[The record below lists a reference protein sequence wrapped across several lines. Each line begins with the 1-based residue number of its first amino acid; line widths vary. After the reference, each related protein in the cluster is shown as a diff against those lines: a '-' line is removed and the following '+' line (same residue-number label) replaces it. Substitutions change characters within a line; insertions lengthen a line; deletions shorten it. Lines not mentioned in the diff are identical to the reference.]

1 MTDSVDEHDIPSRDT
16 TARPADVEPID
27 LLPEVRSDMSHQLR
41 ATWVVTR
48 RELLRLK
55 QDKARM
61 VTMLLQP
68 VLFIFVMGT
77 GLGSIVDTGGGTS
90 FRTFLY
96 PGVLATSVLF
106 TAAFAG
112 ISLVWDREFG
122 FLREMMVAPISR
134 ASIIWGKCLGGAIVA
149 TLQSLVLLALL
160 GTVGIPYSPVL
171 IVELIGCLFLG
182 ALLLTALGVLLST
195 RIKTIQA
202 AMPISQLLIM
212 PMMFL
217 SGSLFPIAGLPAWLA
232 VLTRMNPLTY
242 VVQPMRHFTLDH
254 LSLTAAE
261 QERLLPV
268 ITWFGWHVP
277 LGVQLFAVAVITLGL
292 ISLAARVFKTT
303 E

>member
-1 MTDSVDEHDIPSRDT
+1 MTSRDT
-16 TARPADVEPID
+16 TAPEIAGRAPLEP
-27 LLPEVRSDMSHQLR
+27 LVAVRSDRAHQLR

-48 RELLRLK
+48 RELMRLK
-55 QDKARM
+55 QDRARIL
-61 VTMLLQP
+61 TMLLQP

-77 GLGSIVDTGGGTS
+77 GLGSIVDTGGSTD

-134 ASIIWGKCLGGAIVA
+134 ASIIWGKCLGGALVA
-149 TLQSLVLLALL
+149 TAQSLIVLALA
-160 GTVGIPYSPVL
+160 GTVGIPYDIDL
-171 IVELIGCLFLG
+171 MLALIGCLFLG
-182 ALLLTALGVLLST
+182 ALLLTSLGVLLST

-202 AMPISQLLIM
+202 AMPLSQLMIM

-232 VLTRMNPLTY
+232 VLTRLNPLTY
-242 VVQPMRHFTLDH
+242 VVQPMRHLVLDH

-261 QERLLPV
+261 TQRLVPV
-268 ITWFGWHVP
+268 ITWFGWAVP
-277 LGVQLFAVAVITLGL
+277 VGVQLLTVAVITLGL
-292 ISLAARVFKTT
+292 CALAARLFRTT

>member
-1 MTDSVDEHDIPSRDT
+1 MSMTTEQT
-16 TARPADVEPID
+16 TAPADLAP
-27 LLPEVRSDMSHQLR
+27 LAEVRNDLAHQAR

-55 QDKARM
+55 QDRTRIL
-61 VTMLLQP
+61 TMLLQP
-68 VLFIFVMGT
+68 LLFIFVMGT
-77 GLGSIVDTGGGTS
+77 GLGSIVDTGGGLD

-134 ASIIWGKCLGGAIVA
+134 ASIIWGKCLGGAVVA
-149 TLQSLVLLALL
+149 TAQSLLLLALV
-160 GTVGIPYSPVL
+160 GTVGIPYDPL
-171 IVELIGCLFLG
+171 LLAELIGCLFLG
-182 ALLLTALGVLLST
+182 SLLLTALGVLLST

-202 AMPISQLLIM
+202 AMPVSQLLIM

-217 SGSLFPIAGLPAWLA
+217 SGSLFPVSGLPGWLS
-232 VLTRMNPLTY
+232 VLTRLNPLTY
-242 VVQPMRHFTLDH
+242 VVQPMRHLVLQRLD
-254 LSLTAAE
+254 LTAAE
-261 QERLLPV
+261 QVRLLPAMS
-268 ITWFGWHVP
+268 WFGWPVP
-277 LGVQLFAVAVITLGL
+277 IGVQLLTVAVVTVGL
-292 ISLAARVFKTT
+292 VGVAARLFRTT

>member
-1 MTDSVDEHDIPSRDT
+1 MTSRDT
-16 TARPADVEPID
+16 ASPAVDRHVDE
-27 LLPEVRSDMSHQLR
+27 LPEVRSDMSHQLR

-48 RELLRLK
+48 REHLLFK

-68 VLFIFVMGT
+68 LLFIFVMGT
-77 GLGSIVDTGGGTS
+77 GLGSIVDTGGDIS
-90 FRTFLY
+90 FPTFLF

-112 ISLVWDREFG
+112 VSLVWDREFG

-149 TLQSLVLLALL
+149 TGQSLVLLALI
-160 GTVGIPYSPVL
+160 GTVGLPYSPAL
-171 IVELIGCLFLG
+171 ILELVGCLFLG

-202 AMPISQLLIM
+202 AMPVSQLLIM

-217 SGSLFPIAGLPAWLA
+217 SGALFPIAGLPGWLS
-232 VLTRMNPLTY
+232 VLTRLNPLTY
-242 VVQPMRHFTLDH
+242 VVQPMRHLVLSHLD
-254 LSLTAAE
+254 LSAAE
-261 QERLLPV
+261 QARLLPV
-268 ITWFGWHVP
+268 LTWGGWPVP
-277 LGVQLFAVAVITLGL
+277 VGVQLLTVAVITLGL
-292 ISLAARVFKTT
+292 VTLAARVFKTT

>member
-1 MTDSVDEHDIPSRDT
+1 MTTDQ
-16 TARPADVEPID
+16 TAAPATPAP
-27 LLPEVRSDMSHQLR
+27 LAEVRDDLGHQAR

-55 QDKARM
+55 QDRTRIL
-61 VTMLLQP
+61 TMLLQP

-77 GLGSIVDTGGGTS
+77 GLGSIVETGGELD

-149 TLQSLVLLALL
+149 TGQSLVLLALV
-160 GTVGIPYSPVL
+160 GTVGIPYDPL
-171 IVELIGCLFLG
+171 LLVELIGCLFLG
-182 ALLLTALGVLLST
+182 SLFLTALGVLLST
-195 RIKTIQA
+195 RITTIQG
-202 AMPISQLLIM
+202 AMPMLQLLIT

-217 SGSLFPIAGLPAWLA
+217 SGSLFPLGGLPAWLS
-232 VLTRMNPLTY
+232 VVTRLNPLTY
-242 VVQPMRHFTLDH
+242 VVQPMRHLVLERLD
-254 LSLTAAE
+254 LTAAAE
-261 QERLLPV
+261 QKLLPPLTWAGWAVPVGLQLLTVGV
-268 ITWFGWHVP
+268 IT
-277 LGVQLFAVAVITLGL
+277 VALVGF
-292 ISLAARVFKTT
+292 AARLFRTA

>member
-1 MTDSVDEHDIPSRDT
+1 MTMTSRDT
-16 TARPADVEPID
+16 TTSPADLEPVD

-134 ASIIWGKCLGGAIVA
+134 ASIIW
-149 TLQSLVLLALL
+149 
-160 GTVGIPYSPVL
+160 
-171 IVELIGCLFLG
+171 
-182 ALLLTALGVLLST
+182 
-195 RIKTIQA
+195 
-202 AMPISQLLIM
+202 
-212 PMMFL
+212 
-217 SGSLFPIAGLPAWLA
+217 
-232 VLTRMNPLTY
+232 
-242 VVQPMRHFTLDH
+242 
-254 LSLTAAE
+254 
-261 QERLLPV
+261 
-268 ITWFGWHVP
+268 
-277 LGVQLFAVAVITLGL
+277 
-292 ISLAARVFKTT
+292 
-303 E
+303 

>member
-1 MTDSVDEHDIPSRDT
+1 MTSRDT
-16 TARPADVEPID
+16 APSAVERSAEPPA
-27 LLPEVRSDMSHQLR
+27 EVRDDMTHQLR

-48 RELLRLK
+48 RELLRFK

-68 VLFIFVMGT
+68 LLFIFVMGA
-77 GLGSIVDTGGGTS
+77 GLASIVDTGGDTS
-90 FRTFLY
+90 FETFLF

-149 TLQSLVLLALL
+149 TGQSLVLLALM
-160 GTVGIPYSPVL
+160 GAVGLPYSPVL
-171 IVELIGCLFLG
+171 ILQLIGCLFLG

-195 RIKTIQA
+195 RIRTIQA

-217 SGSLFPIAGLPAWLA
+217 SGSLFPISGLPDWLA
-232 VLTRMNPLTY
+232 VLTRVNPLTY
-242 VVQPMRHFTLDH
+242 VVQPMRHFSLEH

-261 QERLLPV
+261 QERLVPV
-268 ITWFGWHVP
+268 LTWFGWEVP
-277 LGVQLFAVAVITLGL
+277 VGVQLLTVAVITLGL
-292 ISLAARVFKTT
+292 VTLAARVFKTT

>member
-1 MTDSVDEHDIPSRDT
+1 MTMTTRDT
-16 TARPADVEPID
+16 TTPGSTVLPAEP
-27 LLPEVRSDMSHQLR
+27 LTEVRSDLAHQLR

-68 VLFIFVMGT
+68 LLFIFVMGT
-77 GLGSIVDTGGGTS
+77 GLGSIVDTGGDTD
-90 FRTFLY
+90 FRTFLF

-149 TLQSLVLLALL
+149 TGQSLVLLALL

-171 IVELIGCLFLG
+171 IAELIGCLFLG

-202 AMPISQLLIM
+202 AMPVSQLLIM

-217 SGSLFPIAGLPAWLA
+217 SGSLFPISNLPDWLA
-232 VLTRMNPLTY
+232 VLTRLNPLTY
-242 VVQPMRHFTLDH
+242 VVQPMRHFVLDQLTL
-254 LSLTAAE
+254 TEAE
-261 QERLLPV
+261 QQRLVPV
-268 ITWFGWHVP
+268 LTWFGWDVP
-277 LGVQLFAVAVITLGL
+277 IGVQLLSVAVLTLGL
-292 ISLAARVFKTT
+292 VSLAARIFRTT

>member
-1 MTDSVDEHDIPSRDT
+1 MSMTTDQ
-16 TARPADVEPID
+16 TAAPATPAP
-27 LLPEVRSDMSHQLR
+27 LAEVRDDLGHQAR

-55 QDKARM
+55 QDRTRIL
-61 VTMLLQP
+61 TMLLQP

-77 GLGSIVDTGGGTS
+77 GLGSIVDTGGDLD

-134 ASIIWGKCLGGAIVA
+134 ASIIWGKCLGGALVA
-149 TLQSLVLLALL
+149 TAQSLLLLALV
-160 GTVGIPYSPVL
+160 GTVGIPYDPVL
-171 IVELIGCLFLG
+171 LVELVGCLFLG
-182 ALLLTALGVLLST
+182 SLLLTALGVLLST

-202 AMPISQLLIM
+202 AMPVSQLLIM

-217 SGSLFPIAGLPAWLA
+217 SGSLFPLGGLPAWLS
-232 VLTRMNPLTY
+232 VLTRLNPLTY
-242 VVQPMRHFTLDH
+242 VVQPMRHLVLQH
-254 LSLTAAE
+254 LGLTGAE
-261 QERLLPV
+261 QARLLPAV
-268 ITWFGWHVP
+268 TWFGWQVP
-277 LGVQLFAVAVITLGL
+277 VGVQLLTVAVITIGL
-292 ISLAARVFKTT
+292 VGLAARLFRTT

>member
-1 MTDSVDEHDIPSRDT
+1 MTMTTRDAASPAVGEYVDE
-16 TARPADVEPID
+16 
-27 LLPEVRSDMSHQLR
+27 LPEVRSDMSHQLR

-48 RELLRLK
+48 RELLRFK

-68 VLFIFVMGT
+68 LLFIFVMGT
-77 GLGSIVDTGGGTS
+77 GLGTIVDTGGATS
-90 FRTFLY
+90 FSTFLF

-149 TLQSLVLLALL
+149 TGQSLILLLL
-160 GTVGIPYSPVL
+160 VGTVGIPYDLGLLLGLV
-171 IVELIGCLFLG
+171 GCLFLG

-202 AMPISQLLIM
+202 AMPVSQLLIM

-217 SGSLFPIAGLPAWLA
+217 SGSLFPISGLPDWLA
-232 VLTRMNPLTY
+232 VLTRLNPLTY
-242 VVQPMRHFTLDH
+242 VVQPMRHLVLDH

-261 QERLLPV
+261 RERLVPV
-268 ITWFGWHVP
+268 LTWFGWEVP
-277 LGVQLFAVAVITLGL
+277 IGVQLGTVAVITLGL
-292 ISLAARVFKTT
+292 CALAARIFKTT

>member
-1 MTDSVDEHDIPSRDT
+1 MTTRDT
-16 TARPADVEPID
+16 TDRPSAVEPID
-27 LLPEVRSDMSHQLR
+27 LLPEVRSDMSHQVR

-134 ASIIWGKCLGGAIVA
+134 GSIIWGKCLGGAIVA
-149 TLQSLVLLALL
+149 TGQSLVLLALL

-171 IVELIGCLFLG
+171 IAELIVCLFFG
-182 ALLLTALGVLLST
+182 ALLLTALGVLLSP

-202 AMPISQLLIM
+202 AMPLSQLLIM

-217 SGSLFPIAGLPAWLA
+217 SGSLFPITGLPAWLA
-232 VLTRMNPLTY
+232 VLTRLNPLTY
-242 VVQPMRHFTLDH
+242 VVQPMRHLVLERLD
-254 LSLTAAE
+254 LTAAE
-261 QERLLPV
+261 QARLLPAV
-268 ITWFGWHVP
+268 SWFGWQVP
-277 LGVQLFAVAVITLGL
+277 IGVQLLTVTVVTIGL
-292 ISLAARVFKTT
+292 IGLAARLFRTT

>member
-1 MTDSVDEHDIPSRDT
+1 MTSRDT
-16 TARPADVEPID
+16 ASSAVEQPSEP
-27 LLPEVRSDMSHQLR
+27 LGEVRDDMTHQLR

-48 RELLRLK
+48 RELLRFR

-68 VLFIFVMGT
+68 LLFIFVMGT
-77 GLGSIVDTGGGTS
+77 GLGTIVDTGGDTS
-90 FRTFLY
+90 FETFLF

-149 TLQSLVLLALL
+149 TGQSLVLLALI
-160 GTVGIPYSPVL
+160 GTVGLPYSPVL
-171 IVELIGCLFLG
+171 LLQLVGCLFLG

-202 AMPISQLLIM
+202 AMPVSQLLIM

-217 SGSLFPIAGLPAWLA
+217 SGSLFPISGLPDWLA
-232 VLTRMNPLTY
+232 VLTRINPLTY
-242 VVQPMRHFTLDH
+242 VVQPMRHFSLEH
-254 LSLTAAE
+254 LSLTAVE
-261 QERLLPV
+261 RERLVPV
-268 ITWFGWHVP
+268 LTWFGWEVP
-277 LGVQLFAVAVITLGL
+277 IGVQLLTVAVITLGL
-292 ISLAARVFKTT
+292 VTQAARVFRTT

>member
-1 MTDSVDEHDIPSRDT
+1 MSMTTDQ
-16 TARPADVEPID
+16 TAAPATPAP
-27 LLPEVRSDMSHQLR
+27 LAEVRDDLGHQAR

-55 QDKARM
+55 QDRTRIL
-61 VTMLLQP
+61 TMLLQP

-77 GLGSIVDTGGGTS
+77 GLGSIVDTGGDLD

-134 ASIIWGKCLGGAIVA
+134 ASIIWGKCLGGALVA
-149 TLQSLVLLALL
+149 TAQSLLLLALV
-160 GTVGIPYSPVL
+160 GTVGIPYDPVL
-171 IVELIGCLFLG
+171 LVELVGCLFLG
-182 ALLLTALGVLLST
+182 SLLLTALGVLLST

-202 AMPISQLLIM
+202 AMPVSQLLIM

-217 SGSLFPIAGLPAWLA
+217 SGSLFPLGGLPAWLS
-232 VLTRMNPLTY
+232 VLTRLNPLTY
-242 VVQPMRHFTLDH
+242 VVQPMRHLVLQH
-254 LSLTAAE
+254 
-261 QERLLPV
+261 
-268 ITWFGWHVP
+268 
-277 LGVQLFAVAVITLGL
+277 LGL
-292 ISLAARVFKTT
+292 TGAVVIG
-303 E
+303 

>member
-1 MTDSVDEHDIPSRDT
+1 
-16 TARPADVEPID
+16 
-27 LLPEVRSDMSHQLR
+27 
-41 ATWVVTR
+41 
-48 RELLRLK
+48 
-55 QDKARM
+55 M

-68 VLFIFVMGT
+68 LLFIFVMGT
-77 GLGSIVDTGGGTS
+77 GLGTIVDTGGDTS
-90 FRTFLY
+90 FSTFLF

-134 ASIIWGKCLGGAIVA
+134 GSIIWGKCLGGAIVA
-149 TLQSLVLLALL
+149 TGQSLILLVLV
-160 GTVGIPYSPVL
+160 GTVGIPYDPGLLLGLV
-171 IVELIGCLFLG
+171 GCLFLG

-202 AMPISQLLIM
+202 AMPVSQLLIM

-217 SGSLFPIAGLPAWLA
+217 SGSLFPISGLPDWLA
-232 VLTRMNPLTY
+232 VLTRLNPLTY
-242 VVQPMRHFTLDH
+242 VVQPMRHLVLDH

-261 QERLLPV
+261 RESLVPV
-268 ITWFGWHVP
+268 LTWFGWEVP
-277 LGVQLFAVAVITLGL
+277 IGVQLGAVAVITLGL
-292 ISLAARVFKTT
+292 CALAARIFRTA

>member
-1 MTDSVDEHDIPSRDT
+1 MNMATEQT
-16 TARPADVEPID
+16 TAPADLAP
-27 LLPEVRSDMSHQLR
+27 LAEVRNDLAHQAR

-55 QDKARM
+55 QDRTRIL
-61 VTMLLQP
+61 TMLLQP
-68 VLFIFVMGT
+68 LLFIFVMGT
-77 GLGSIVDTGGGTS
+77 GLGSIVDTGGGLD

-134 ASIIWGKCLGGAIVA
+134 ASIIWGKCLGGALVA
-149 TLQSLVLLALL
+149 TAQSLLLLALV
-160 GTVGIPYSPVL
+160 GTVGIPYDPVL
-171 IVELIGCLFLG
+171 LAELIGCLFLG
-182 ALLLTALGVLLST
+182 SLLLTALGVLLST

-202 AMPISQLLIM
+202 AMPVSQLLIM

-217 SGSLFPIAGLPAWLA
+217 SGSLFPISGLPGWLS
-232 VLTRMNPLTY
+232 VLTRINPLTY
-242 VVQPMRHFTLDH
+242 VVQPMRHLVLARLD
-254 LSLTAAE
+254 LTAAE
-261 QERLLPV
+261 QVRLLPV
-268 ITWFGWHVP
+268 VSWFGWQVP
-277 LGVQLFAVAVITLGL
+277 IGVQLLTVAVVTVGL
-292 ISLAARVFKTT
+292 IGLAARLFRTT

>member
-1 MTDSVDEHDIPSRDT
+1 MTMTSRDT
-16 TARPADVEPID
+16 TSSAALEAPSEA
-27 LLPEVRSDMSHQLR
+27 LPEVRDDMTHQLR

-48 RELLRLK
+48 RELLRFK

-68 VLFIFVMGT
+68 LLFIFVMGT
-77 GLGSIVDTGGGTS
+77 GLGSIVDTGGGTD
-90 FRTFLY
+90 FTTFLF

-149 TLQSLVLLALL
+149 TGQSLVLLALV
-160 GTVGIPYSPVL
+160 GTVGLPYSPVL
-171 IVELIGCLFLG
+171 LAELVGCLFLG

-195 RIKTIQA
+195 RIRTIQA
-202 AMPISQLLIM
+202 AMPVSQLLIM

-217 SGSLFPIAGLPAWLA
+217 SGSLFPISGLPDWLA
-232 VLTRMNPLTY
+232 VLTRVNPLTY
-242 VVQPMRHFTLDH
+242 VVQPMRHFSLGQ

-261 QERLLPV
+261 QERLVPV
-268 ITWFGWHVP
+268 LTWFGWEVP
-277 LGVQLFAVAVITLGL
+277 VGVQLLTVAVITLGL
-292 ISLAARVFKTT
+292 VSLAARVFRTT

>member
-1 MTDSVDEHDIPSRDT
+1 MTSRDT
-16 TARPADVEPID
+16 TTRPDAGPVD

-77 GLGSIVDTGGGTS
+77 GLGSIVDTGGSVS

-134 ASIIWGKCLGGAIVA
+134 ASIIWGKCFGGAIVA

-160 GTVGIPYSPVL
+160 GTVGIPYSPLL
-171 IVELIGCLFLG
+171 IAELIGCLFLG
-182 ALLLTALGVLLST
+182 ALLLTAIGVLLST

-202 AMPISQLLIM
+202 AMPLSQLLIM

-217 SGSLFPIAGLPAWLA
+217 SGSLFPIANLPAWLA
-232 VLTRMNPLTY
+232 VLTRLNPLTY
-242 VVQPMRHFTLDH
+242 VVQPMRHFTLDS

-268 ITWFGWHVP
+268 LTWFGWQVP
-277 LGVQLFAVAVITLGL
+277 IGVQLLSVAAITLGL
-292 ISLAARVFKTT
+292 ISLAARVFRTT